1 MMLELLRHPLEA
13 LKCLGTEEN
22 GKSSFIR
29 TLSDYYGIM
38 ESFKSL

>member
-29 TLSDYYGIM
+29 TLDYYGIM

>member
-1 MMLELLRHPLEA
+1 MMLELLRHPLEV

-29 TLSDYYGIM
+29 TLDYYGIM